1 MTDLFNFGGMWFV
14 FTANWFWIL
23 LALAIGVWFGWATS
37 GPDKS
42 GGDPS

>member
-23 LALAIGVWFGWATS
+23 LALVIGVWFGWATS
-37 GPDKS
+37 GPDRS